1 MNLREF
7 ASGEEENVRENVV
20 SIGRWGDLI
29 TDRHAD
35 DMIVTLCRIEVF
47 VRNGNSGTNR
57 LSFLFCSHGDKP
69 SSYPLI
75 VVCDVNPVND
85 SQRRLGR
92 EGYYPR

>member
-1 MNLREF
+1 M
-7 ASGEEENVRENVV
+7 RENVV